1 MAAPLPRRTSCENEV
16 MMQRKHVCGRENE
29 SILARAIA
37 WPDNRIVSWSN
48 NLPYILMRKHR
59 PHCRGCGLE
68 LNEHHNQYH
77 LHSKSKSIMVGT
89 YYHTDP

>member
-48 NLPYILMRKHR
+48 N
-59 PHCRGCGLE
+59 RGSASLGVDFQLGSDANSE
-68 LNEHHNQYH
+68 YAR
-77 LHSKSKSIMVGT
+77 
-89 YYHTDP
+89 